1 MVKIRK
7 LSRIHHPSFTICAVY
22 RLIGR
27 ICGTRT
33 TSRLG
38 VAVSHDYA
46 YELAA
51 AEQMALDEAEDY
63 VAEAEAELAQYTTT
77 ETNTAAVVL
86 GVLAALVV
94 VGIGVVALAPRLDI
108 ELPWQ

>member
-1 MVKIRK
+1 MVKVRK
-7 LSRIHHPSFTICAVY
+7 FSQIHHPSFTICAVY

-27 ICGTRT
+27 ICGTGT

-46 YELAA
+46 YELSA
-51 AEQMALDEAEDY
+51 AEQMTLDEAEDY
-63 VAEAEAELAQYTTT
+63 VAEAEVELAQVNAQRPT
-77 ETNTAAVVL
+77 
-86 GVLAALVV
+86 LAV
-94 VGIGVVALAPRLDI
+94 VGIGVVALAPRLGI